1 MLRIWCILSTEPS
14 RAENVSLGGHPL
26 CSTIGMAQDLE
37 SRDSTKDPPTF
48 SLSGGCFLRNTTPN
62 TCSLSRLENL
72 AYRSTPLREWWN
84 TTEGYVSTE
93 LLNHYSSRYRRGTL
107 TSYYV
112 DHYASPVQLPDPTL

>member
-1 MLRIWCILSTEPS
+1 MWCILSTEPS
-14 RAENVSLGGHPL
+14 RAENVSHGGHPL
-26 CSTIGMAQDLE
+26 CSTIGM
-37 SRDSTKDPPTF
+37 
-48 SLSGGCFLRNTTPN
+48 GGCFLRNTTPN

-112 DHYASPVQLPDPTL
+112 DHYASPVQPPDLTL